1 MKISKVLY
9 SELDSSVNFVFDNM
23 MEARYVQRTPEY
35 FICYLSSHDGCNKAC
50 RFCHLTQTGQTS
62 FNEATVDDYIT
73 QAIAVLDHYRSKLE
87 EGMPAAKHVNFNFMS
102 RGEPLSNNQLIN
114 GLSELNGR
122 LRAAVEKM
130 GLTHSL
136 NISSIIPQDAD
147 LGKIK
152 KAFVENKDNLLF
164 YYSLYSLDSSF
175 RKRWI
180 PKSLEPCIALN
191 FLKDLQ
197 SEMGLNLVLHW
208 ALIQGE
214 NDSIQNAQLICDQIN
229 SRELKARFNL
239 VRYNPYSQSQGEE
252 ATECSIQEFFEIMK
266 NKLGDPNSRI
276 VPKVGFDVKAS
287 CGMFVG

>member
-1 MKISKVLY
+1 MKISNVLH
-9 SELDSSVNFVFDNM
+9 SELDSSVNFVFDNK
-23 MEARYVQRTPEY
+23 MEARFVQRTPDY

-62 FNEATVDDYIT
+62 FNEATIENYMT
-73 QAIAVLDHYRSKLE
+73 QATAVLDHYRSKLE
-87 EGMPAAKHVNFNFMS
+87 AGMPAAKHVNFNFMS
-102 RGEPLSNNQLIN
+102 RGEPLSNNQLIE
-114 GLSELNGR
+114 GLSELNQK
-122 LRAAVEKM
+122 LRTAVEGM

-147 LGKIK
+147 LPKIK
-152 KAFVENKDNLLF
+152 KAFIENKDNVLF
-164 YYSLYSLDSSF
+164 YYSLYSLDPSF

-180 PKSLEPCIALN
+180 PKSLEPCIALD
-191 FLKDLQ
+191 FIKELQ

-214 NDSIQNAQLICDQIN
+214 NDSMQNAQLICEQIN

-266 NKLGDPNSRI
+266 SNLGDPNSRI

-287 CGMFVG
+287 CGMFIS